1 MKKEKDIKPNE
12 SVFSDDYSPEESVFS
27 DDCSPNENAN
37 EQGTP
42 KNNKARALKYILAF
56 IPLFIV
62 MIGWVIVIS
71 LDISGSIGKSA
82 DSFNIECTEIES
94 IENSSLAFDMNI
106 ANTSKHTATRVDIL
120 VSIFDGDE
128 LVTTLNLNTK
138 DWLYEK
144 SEQIFTVRFSE
155 YTVGNKAF
163 SQLLTANPEDIE
175 IATEIKEIAFYEPP
189 ISMTLAYVA
198 LAILTIFIAIITVS
212 SAFVSTFCK
221 NCKTP
226 YALKEIGREELDRN
240 EGNWTERRKIK
251 DDKGREVLSYD
262 VDVSG
267 VIIDYKCKM
276 ICTCCGA
283 ITYKKDTEKVKDSD

>member
-27 DDCSPNENAN
+27 DDCSQNENAN

-71 LDISGSIGKSA
+71 FDISGSIGKSA

-94 IENSSLAFDMNI
+94 IDNSSLAFDMNI

-138 DWLYEK
+138 NWLYEK

-198 LAILTIFIAIITVS
+198 LAVLTLFISIMTASFSI
-212 SAFVSTFCK
+212 STYCK

-226 YALKEIGREELDRN
+226 LALKKIGRRELDRN
-240 EGNWTERRKIK
+240 DASWTERRKIT
-251 DDKGREVLSYD
+251 DSKGREILSYD
-262 VDVSG
+262 EAVSG
-267 VIIDYKCKM
+267 VEIEYEYKLM
-276 ICTCCGA
+276 CTCCGA